1 MIKNPFSNKENLNLI
16 NKNDIYISQKQFINT
31 DLNNKEDQSTK
42 KKIEEKIKNLN
53 INSQNQKE
61 NNLYQLLAKRK
72 KVTKGNNTINPKI
85 IFLHQKTKEPIEFI
99 LYKDK
104 NVYCANPYQEKI
116 IPMIND
122 EDVLSDNELIA
133 KSTNI
138 LFNNLNKGI
147 EDFINGNIEE

>member
-42 KKIEEKIKNLN
+42 KKIEEKIKNTN

-72 KVTKGNNTINPKI
+72 KVTKGNNIINPKI

>member
-16 NKNDIYISQKQFINT
+16 NKNDIYISQKQFIITN
-31 DLNNKEDQSTK
+31 LNNKEDQSTK

-53 INSQNQKE
+53 INSQYQKE

-72 KVTKGNNTINPKI
+72 KVTKGNNTINPTI

>member
-1 MIKNPFSNKENLNLI
+1 MLRNSFSGKENLNLI
-16 NKNDIYISQKQFINT
+16 NKNNFYIPQKQFIIT
-31 DLNNKEDQSTK
+31 DLNDNENQTTK
-42 KKIEEKIKNLN
+42 KKIDEEKIKNSNLN
-53 INSQNQKE
+53 FKNQKE

-72 KVTKGNNTINPKI
+72 KVTKGNNIINPKI

-147 EDFINGNIEE
+147 EDLKNGNIE

>member
-72 KVTKGNNTINPKI
+72 KVTKGNNTTNPTI

>member
-61 NNLYQLLAKRK
+61 NNLYQLLAKKK
-72 KVTKGNNTINPKI
+72 KVTKGNNTINPTI